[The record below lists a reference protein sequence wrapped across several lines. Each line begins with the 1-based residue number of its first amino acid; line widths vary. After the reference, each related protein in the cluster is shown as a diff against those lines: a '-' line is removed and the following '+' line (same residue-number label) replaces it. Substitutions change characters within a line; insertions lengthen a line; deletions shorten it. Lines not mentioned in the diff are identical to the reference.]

1 MQKFKGQIKIV
12 FIPPTT
18 SNVPQHSVRSFSYY
32 ITDPLSDP
40 PQQSACRRITPFPTV
55 TAGEPPAPSRPP
67 LYSTCHTISPDAE
80 AQPRF
85 HCRNVQL
92 PRHPRI
98 IRPRQQ
104 FLRSESGQHLS
115 PRQTLINSDASLSRK
130 VNKWICTIYSSP
142 SKSANLTPKSTPA
155 AKAANRSSK
164 ATIVPHKIRL
174 LANIGSQ
181 QQAFNEPGPRPSSHP
196 THSLPALAQPF
207 TAALPAAAPL
217 EAGPLASVSRG

>member
-1 MQKFKGQIKIV
+1 MRQVKVTAFPVSAAPAG
-12 FIPPTT
+12 
-18 SNVPQHSVRSFSYY
+18 SDHSVRSFSYY

-67 LYSTCHTISPDAE
+67 LYSTCLTISPTLRLNLASTAE
-80 AQPRF
+80 TSNFPGI
-85 HCRNVQL
+85 L
-92 PRHPRI
+92 
-98 IRPRQQ
+98 
-104 FLRSESGQHLS
+104 
-115 PRQTLINSDASLSRK
+115 
-130 VNKWICTIYSSP
+130 VNKRTCTIYSSP

-196 THSLPALAQPF
+196 THSLPASAQPF

-217 EAGPLASVSRG
+217 AAGPLASVCRG